1 MTTIIENPLADDGF
15 EVVSLDMLINGET
28 IVNKKNDNY

>member
-1 MTTIIENPLADDGF
+1 MTTTIENPLADDGF
-15 EVVSLDMLINGET
+15 EVVSLDMPINGET